1 MKDNKSLVVYKNNI
15 FNKIKNFFKNLLKK
29 RPQNIIEETKQ
40 ENLITDKQKFNE
52 FISFKEDKEDLKIIN
67 EIRNNPNTLNN
78 ISLSELDKIEKAIIN
93 RQNFINKKISK
104 LKTDL
109 IEINKNL
116 WYSIENYKKGR
127 NKKWEEK

>member
-52 FISFKEDKEDLKIIN
+52 FISFKEDKEELKIIN

-109 IEINKNL
+109 KAQNYKNL
-116 WYSIENYKKGR
+116 NV
-127 NKKWEEK
+127 N

>member
-29 RPQNIIEETKQ
+29 LII
-40 ENLITDKQKFNE
+40 DKQKFNE

-116 WYSIENYKKGR
+116 
-127 NKKWEEK
+127 